1 MRVAALYDIH
11 GNLPALEAVL
21 AEIAELAIERVV
33 VGGDVV
39 PGPMPT
45 ETLDRLLDLDIPIRF
60 LSGNGEVAVL
70 AEMQGSDPGV
80 PLPYREAIKWNAA
93 QLNGHD
99 RDLLQ
104 NWPETLRMEV
114 PGLGKV
120 LFCHATPQNPNDI
133 VTRLSPGDRMVSIF
147 GDVGADVVICGD
159 THMQFDRTIGS
170 VRILNAGSVGM
181 PFGEPGAYWLALE
194 PQVRLRRTGYDL
206 EKAAARIRQTEY
218 PGAREF
224 AARNVLA
231 PPSEETMLRAYAPKE
246 T

>member
-1 MRVAALYDIH
+1 MAALYDIH

-21 AEIAELAIERVV
+21 AEIADLAIERIV

-39 PGPMPT
+39 PGPMPKK
-45 ETLDRLLDLDIPIRF
+45 TLDRLLDLDIPVQFIT
-60 LSGNGEVAVL
+60 GNGEVAVL

-80 PLPYREAIKWNAA
+80 PSRYREAIKWNAA
-93 QLNGHD
+93 QLTPHH

-104 NWPETLRMEV
+104 NWPGTLRMHV
-114 PGLGKV
+114 PRLGKV

-133 VTRLSPGDRMVSIF
+133 VTRLTPDDRMASIF
-147 GDVGADVVICGD
+147 GDAGADVFICGH

-170 VRILNAGSVGM
+170 VRIVNAGSVGM
-181 PFGEPGAYWLALE
+181 PFGEPGACWLALE
-194 PQVRLRRTGYDL
+194 PQVRLRRTRYDL
-206 EKAAARIRQTEY
+206 ETAATRIRQTQY
-218 PGAREF
+218 PEAREF

-246 T
+246 S